1 MRFHAPKESDALRL
15 NIGLR
20 RGASEVDDFIGRCV
34 SETLMVSDV
43 DDGESSSMAMVVP
56 VGSLLIN
63 KQNKI
68 IDLFRYLL
76 CWHFDK

>member
-1 MRFHAPKESDALRL
+1 MRFHAPKERDASRL
-15 NIGLR
+15 NIGLK

-43 DDGESSSMAMVVP
+43 DDGEISTMSMMMVP
-56 VGSLLIN
+56 VGSLLID

-76 CWHFDK
+76 C

>member
-1 MRFHAPKESDALRL
+1 VQFDGTKESDALRL
-15 NIGLR
+15 NIGLK
-20 RGASEVDDFIGRCV
+20 RGASEGNDFIGRCV

-56 VGSLLIN
+56 VGSVLIN

-68 IDLFRYLL
+68 IDLFWYLL
-76 CWHFDK
+76 C